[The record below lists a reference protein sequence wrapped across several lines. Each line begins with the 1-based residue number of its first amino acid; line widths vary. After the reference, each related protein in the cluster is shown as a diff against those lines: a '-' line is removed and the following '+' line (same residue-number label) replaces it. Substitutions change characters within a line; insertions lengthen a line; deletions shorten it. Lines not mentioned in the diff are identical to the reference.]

1 MWPILPFIAGM
12 AAGAAALGAARK
24 VKISPRVNEAVD
36 RAGRK
41 IRQAAASGLDT
52 IQQSSGRWR
61 DRLAT
66 DAEQCGCGCERESE
80 SEPTAESADKP
91 EKAARPARKAAA
103 KAATQEKST
112 E

>member
-12 AAGAAALGAARK
+12 AAGATVLGVARK

-41 IRQAAASGLDT
+41 IRQAAVSGLDT

-66 DAEQCGCGCERESE
+66 DAEPCECECECESE
-80 SEPTAESADKP
+80 SEPVEKAADKP
-91 EKAARPARKAAA
+91 EKAARPARKT
-103 KAATQEKST
+103 KADAQEKSA